1 MYCVSLFHLL
11 AVFLLHYTT
20 DVLWTYIATN
30 NTCARILFRDW
41 TRQQKEEKDRIAM
54 EQRKADSLYS
64 NKSIEMD
71 QRAVELS
78 FADAQTRRVLNVAI
92 KEYNKAMA
100 STKNNTSV

>member
-1 MYCVSLFHLL
+1 MC
-11 AVFLLHYTT
+11 
-20 DVLWTYIATN
+20 TYP
-30 NTCARILFRDW
+30 LRDW

-100 STKNNTSV
+100 STENNTSV